1 MSFFTYVYQLKVNL
15 KKYFYVNKSIYP
27 KLDKSEYVEEV
38 NAIFSDDLALK
49 CKKAVKEVQYI
60 KSFTHWPITET
71 EKASEKSAIVYLDL
85 SRKKRTTVTS
95 EKHDGSVIKAID
107 KTNVANKVTVIKNS
121 VR

>member
-15 KKYFYVNKSIYP
+15 KKYLYVNKSIYP
-27 KLDKSEYVEEV
+27 KLEKSKHVEEV
-38 NAIFSDDLALK
+38 NAIFRDDLALK

-71 EKASEKSAIVYLDL
+71 EKTSEKSAIIYLDL
-85 SRKKRTTVTS
+85 SRKKRTTVTQ
-95 EKHDGSVIKAID
+95 EHDSSVIETSDKAS
-107 KTNVANKVTVIKNS
+107 VANKVTVIKNS